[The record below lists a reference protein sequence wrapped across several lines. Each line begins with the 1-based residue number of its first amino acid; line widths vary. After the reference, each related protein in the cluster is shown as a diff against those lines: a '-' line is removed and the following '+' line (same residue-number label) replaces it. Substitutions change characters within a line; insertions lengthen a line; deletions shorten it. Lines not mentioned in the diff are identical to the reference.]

1 MMKTQT
7 TNRRWLAG
15 LACVCAAALALW
27 ACKEDDPQP
36 DPPTLSL
43 SMSGATGATD
53 AVSVSRADGTGDL
66 QWPQG
71 KTLGRTFTVALS
83 AAAPG
88 EVTVG
93 LSLVRS
99 DNVPAGSVALSPETV
114 RIPAGQTS
122 GTATVTVSDADAFL
136 RAGGTFEVGVR
147 TGAVSGAQAPTQ
159 PLEAK
164 VVATVAS
171 FSPDL
176 TMAVQGVGAGGADSF
191 TATRSPDADCAVTF
205 PEGKSLSRTVTLT
218 LSAPATTDAVVSLA
232 LTRNNLSE
240 EQAKLSAATVT
251 IAAGQTSGTA
261 TVTGPEAE
269 SLGAETTEKTYGWTV
284 AVSAVEGIA
293 APATLPRATVAVTVP
308 ACEKKEEP
316 KEEECTRTKVT
327 ITYTNTV
334 ADVIQTTKTETQCV
348 EVTVDKARNTYTFKQ
363 LKIDN
368 VTKDW
373 TVMWED
379 LDGWS
384 GLYGE
389 CTVTE
394 GDSYEDEDKCWRY
407 SITGDQKPTVENSKV
422 TKFKAAIG
430 RLETDNPEDLLNED
444 IVVIDRK
451 IGEITIGE

>member
-261 TVTGPEAE
+261 TVTGPEAA

-293 APATLPRATVAVTVP
+293 APATLPQATVAVTVP

-316 KEEECTRTKVT
+316 KETCDKTLVK
-327 ITYTNTV
+327 ITYTNI
-334 ADVIQTTKTETQCV
+334 ADVEGITKTVTQCV
-348 EVTVDKARNTYTFKQ
+348 EVTVDEKQNTYTFKQ
-363 LKIDN
+363 LEIDG
-368 VTKDW
+368 VTKHW
-373 TVMWED
+373 TVAWE
-379 LDGWS
+379 
-384 GLYGE
+384 
-389 CTVTE
+389 TE
-394 GDSYEDEDKCWRY
+394 YSDTPYLFGDCGDYDYTDSDKCWLY
-407 SITGDQKPTVENSKV
+407 SISGKDQPIVADGKV
-422 TKFKAAIG
+422 TKFKAYIDK
-430 RLETDNPEDLLNED
+430 LQSEDPD
-444 IVVIDRK
+444 DFDAQSKV

>member
-83 AAAPG
+83 APAPG

-93 LSLVRS
+93 LALVRS
-99 DNVPAGSVALSPETV
+99 ENVPAGSVALSPETV

-122 GTATVTVSDADAFL
+122 GTATVTVSDDAFL

-171 FSPDL
+171 FSPNL
-176 TMAVQGVGAGGADSF
+176 TMAVQGVTAGGADSF
-191 TATRSPDADCAVTF
+191 TATRSPDTDCAVTF
-205 PEGKSLSRTVTLT
+205 PEGKSLTRTVTLT

-232 LTRNNLSE
+232 LTRNNLTE
-240 EQAKLSAATVT
+240 DQAKLSAATVT

-261 TVTGPEAE
+261 TVSGPEAT
-269 SLGAETTEKTYGWTV
+269 SLGTETAAETYGWTV

-293 APATLPRATVAVTVP
+293 APATLPQATVAVTVP

-316 KEEECTRTKVT
+316 KEEECTKTKVT
-327 ITYTNTV
+327 ITYTNIAEV
-334 ADVIQTTKTETQCV
+334 AGITKTETQYV
-348 EVTVDKARNTYTFKQ
+348 EVTVDEAQNTYTFKQ
-363 LKIDN
+363 LKIDD

-373 TVMWED
+373 TVMWEELED
-379 LDGWS
+379 WS

-394 GDSYEDEDKCWRY
+394 GDSYEDPDKCWRY
-407 SITGDQKPTVENSKV
+407 SITGKDKPTVTEGKV
-422 TKFKAAIG
+422 TSFKAAIG
-430 RLETDNPEDLLNED
+430 RLETENPEDLFNED
-444 IVVIDRK
+444 IVVIDKK
-451 IGEITIGE
+451 IGEISIGE

>member
-1 MMKTQT
+1 MKTQT

-71 KTLGRTFTVALS
+71 KTLGRTFTVTLS

-114 RIPAGQTS
+114 RIPAGQTT
-122 GTATVTVSDADAFL
+122 GTATVTVSDDAFL

-176 TMAVQGVGAGGADSF
+176 SMAVQGVGTGGADSF
-191 TATRSPDADCAVTF
+191 TATRSPDTDCAVTF

-232 LTRNNLSE
+232 LTRNNLTE

-261 TVTGPEAE
+261 TVSGPEAAD
-269 SLGAETTEKTYGWTV
+269 LGTETTEKTYGWTV

-316 KEEECTRTKVT
+316 KETCDKTLVK

-334 ADVIQTTKTETQCV
+334 ADVIQTTTTETQCV
-348 EVTVDKARNTYTFKQ
+348 EVEVDEELNTYTFKQ

-373 TVMWED
+373 TVAWEEH
-379 LDGWS
+379 DGWS

-389 CTVTE
+389 CSVTE
-394 GDSYEDEDKCWRY
+394 GDTYEDKDKCWRY
-407 SITGDQKPTVENSKV
+407 SISGGTKPTVEGNKV
-422 TKFKAAIG
+422 TSFKAAIG
-430 RLETDNPEDLLNED
+430 RLETENPEDLYNED
-444 IVVIDRK
+444 IVVLDKK
-451 IGEITIGE
+451 IGEISIGE